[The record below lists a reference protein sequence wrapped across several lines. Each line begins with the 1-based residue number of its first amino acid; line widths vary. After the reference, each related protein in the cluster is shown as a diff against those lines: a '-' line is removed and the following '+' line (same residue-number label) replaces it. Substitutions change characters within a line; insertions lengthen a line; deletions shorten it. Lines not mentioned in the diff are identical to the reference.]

1 MCEDFD
7 AIYIEDLN
15 IDGMKRLWGRKVS
28 DLAFSQFVTILEHM
42 GEKFDVPVKKI
53 GRYERT
59 TQKCSS
65 CEYPQ
70 TLSLSERTFACEDE
84 DCGLVLDHDHNA
96 AINIL
101 KVGSL
106 TYGRGDVNPSA

>member
-1 MCEDFD
+1 LCEDFD

-28 DLAFSQFVTILEHM
+28 DLAFSQFVTILEYM
-42 GEKFDVPVKKI
+42 GEKFDMPVKKI

-65 CEYPQ
+65 CEHQQ
-70 TLSLSERTFACEDE
+70 TLSLSERTFACENE
-84 DCGLVLDHDHNA
+84 DCGLVLDLDHNA
-96 AINIL
+96 EINIL
-101 KVGSL
+101 KVGSS
-106 TYGRGDVNPSA
+106 TYGRGDVSPSA